1 MIIGI
6 ISDTHNDMEMT
17 RRAVDIFRERGV
29 DMVIHAGDITSPKML
44 QLFSGLDARFV
55 LGNEDL
61 DVLASAESLPT
72 LATAAAAFDSD
83 DMPANFRLV
92 EHPADS

>member
-1 MIIGI
+1 MR
-6 ISDTHNDMEMT
+6 TT
-17 RRAVDIFRERGV
+17 TTKRRSIA
-29 DMVIHAGDITSPKML
+29 
-44 QLFSGLDARFV
+44 
-55 LGNEDL
+55 
-61 DVLASAESLPT
+61 T

>member
-1 MIIGI
+1 M
-6 ISDTHNDMEMT
+6 STT
-17 RRAVDIFRERGV
+17 T
-29 DMVIHAGDITSPKML
+29 VINPLQVPAPDNIAGD
-44 QLFSGLDARFV
+44 GNAALDFLTGEFFLAKV
-55 LGNEDL
+55 YGNEDL